1 VAVLGDRGSAT
12 GLEPVLSAY
21 AALGQGD
28 AAPVVAL
35 LEPDVEWWSQGA
47 RLHRGPD
54 AAARAFARA
63 GRSVE
68 VTGIRK
74 GANVVVFEFSRP
86 WWKRH
91 RAAGAV
97 GAALGL
103 RAGQAVWL
111 RDGRIRKIETR
122 DRVAPCSAAA

>member
-1 VAVLGDRGSAT
+1 MPGDPATAT

-21 AALGQGD
+21 AALGEGD
-28 AAPVVAL
+28 AAAVVAL

-54 AAARAFARA
+54 AAARAFERG

-91 RAAGAV
+91 RAAGAL
-97 GAALGL
+97 GASVGL
-103 RAGQAVWL
+103 RAGQVVWL

-122 DRVAPCSAAA
+122 DRVAPDPAAA